1 MRQQGFELNK
11 ELLELLPADTVA
23 VALTGSNLYN
33 LATNNS
39 DYDIV
44 AITKGGKPKQTI
56 KNGQDI
62 VITPYKIFMNR
73 VLDNAVPECLMI
85 ASGKILVLDE
95 NYRPIL
101 ESLNFSYYQLI
112 KKLNEYSYK
121 YLNFMYEGKRM
132 GRLEKTFKTIL
143 RNSMIVEKVLNE
155 GIDFTPFF
163 NEEEREE
170 FYSTLP
176 ILIEKFNNNVGKSEM
191 MEFLNIPK
199 FTEAEKSR
207 K

>member
-11 ELLELLPADTVA
+11 ELLELLPAGTVA

-85 ASGKILVLDE
+85 ASGKILILNE

-132 GRLEKTFKTIL
+132 HRLEKNFKTVL